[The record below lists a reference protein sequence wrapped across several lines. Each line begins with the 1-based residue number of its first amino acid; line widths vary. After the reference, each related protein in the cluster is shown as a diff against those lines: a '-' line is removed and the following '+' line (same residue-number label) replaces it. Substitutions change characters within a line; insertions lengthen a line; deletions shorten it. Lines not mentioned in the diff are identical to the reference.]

1 MKGSERTL
9 DEAHDVG
16 AADCDDAAG
25 DEAADVAD
33 DFDDDEPPGVADLDF
48 GFLGGLR
55 VVHNALDLGF

>member
-1 MKGSERTL
+1 M
-9 DEAHDVG
+9 G